1 MIFIHTIF
9 WLVSD
14 QDVRISTS
22 SFVMPIVEQ
31 SMLLG
36 LLPLSIPITAG
47 CMLRMHL
54 QPYWGSPGLGDY
66 ALSKIVG
73 IALLLVLLGFLMNT
87 LAFGLN
93 SSFEWDV
100 LQFMALAYVVMAL
113 LLKVFPVWVL
123 AVIGVYILLASEF
136 VASVWPTVADHFLLN
151 LWFSSSPAVFWPF
164 FPWFSVVVFGF
175 FVAHLYVQRPDLFV
189 RVLGPV
195 SVLLMVF
202 SILMGDFV
210 PVLDRNNIWGSGI
223 FQPSPFFMLG
233 LMGFFGAL
241 ITLSGVCMARFAPS
255 LSNTSLINCYS
266 KSILWIYLLHIV
278 IGYRLSEWLKPLL
291 PLSLLL
297 IALPV
302 FLCLLDLA

>member
-1 MIFIHTIF
+1 M
-9 WLVSD
+9 
-14 QDVRISTS
+14 
-22 SFVMPIVEQ
+22 
-31 SMLLG
+31 
-36 LLPLSIPITAG
+36 
-47 CMLRMHL
+47 
-54 QPYWGSPGLGDY
+54 
-66 ALSKIVG
+66 
-73 IALLLVLLGFLMNT
+73 
-87 LAFGLN
+87 
-93 SSFEWDV
+93 
-100 LQFMALAYVVMAL
+100 
-113 LLKVFPVWVL
+113 
-123 AVIGVYILLASEF
+123 
-136 VASVWPTVADHFLLN
+136 
-151 LWFSSSPAVFWPF
+151 
-164 FPWFSVVVFGF
+164 FGF

-241 ITLSGVCMARFAPS
+241 ITLSGVWMTRFAPA

-302 FLCLLDLA
+302 FLWLMAWGIGWLNLRYFYRKKWTIVLRHAQ